1 MATNA
6 DPVKICKALSD
17 ETRLRLL
24 WLLDQHELSV
34 NDMVD
39 ILSSTQSRV
48 SRHLNVLKESGFLE
62 LRREGTWS
70 YYRKAEDGAMPAEA
84 QQAWDMIRSWASEN
98 KTAADDHSK
107 LHDVLERKRKQS
119 RKFFGQHA
127 DEWDDIRARICGD
140 LVTLQSLESLVP
152 PHLVVA
158 DVGCGTGHILLTLA
172 RVVDKAIG
180 VDNSKKMLS
189 LAEKNAKKSK
199 MKNVELRFGEMEK
212 LPFKDNEV
220 DAVFA
225 GLVLHHAPDPSLAI
239 SEMARVVKPGGAVT
253 IIDLQRHSEEWLRE
267 ELAHSWL
274 GFEEKDLSRWF
285 DRAGLSNTRWTEGVS
300 APNAS
305 DKPAPEDRIKSFVF
319 YGRKT

>member
-1 MATNA
+1 MTTHA

-39 ILSSTQSRV
+39 ILASTQSRV

-70 YYRKAEDGAMPAEA
+70 YYRKAENGAMPAEA
-84 QQAWDMIRSWASEN
+84 HQAWDMIRAWANEN
-98 KTAADDHSK
+98 ATAADDHKK

-119 RKFFGQHA
+119 RRFFGQHA

-152 PHLVVA
+152 PQLVVA
-158 DVGCGTGHILLTLA
+158 DIGCGTGHILLTLA
-172 RVVDKAIG
+172 RVVHKVIG
-180 VDNSKKMLS
+180 VDNSKKMLA
-189 LAEKNAKKSK
+189 LAEKNAKRAKY
-199 MKNVELRFGEMEK
+199 KNVELRFGDMEN

-239 SEMARVVKPGGAVT
+239 SEMARIVKPGGAVT
-253 IIDLQRHSEEWLRE
+253 IIDLQRHSEEWLRD

-274 GFEEKDLSRWF
+274 GFEEKDMARWF
-285 DRAGLSNTRWTEGVS
+285 ERAGLSGARWIEGLS
-300 APNAS
+300 APIVAEKNS
-305 DKPAPEDRIKSFVF
+305 QQDRLKSFVF
-319 YGRKT
+319 YGRK